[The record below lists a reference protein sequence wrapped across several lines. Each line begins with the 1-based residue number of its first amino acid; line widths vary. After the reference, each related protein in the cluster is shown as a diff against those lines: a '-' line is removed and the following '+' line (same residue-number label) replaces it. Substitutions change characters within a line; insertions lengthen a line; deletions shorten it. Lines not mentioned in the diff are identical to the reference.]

1 MKWLLFVLLA
11 VSATASGTDNASVAQ
26 RLQRAND
33 GIAADWR
40 SSNAASLGERYAVE
54 ATLMPEHSAVRRGA
68 AAIADYYAALFDAV
82 RVEDYRRTSHDV
94 VVYGQHA
101 VQTGRYTLAFSH
113 ADAAGKT
120 FDGKFMALWELSAP
134 EPRLVCELWGTD
146 APFDPALWPRIT
158 ATSTADARPADVDA
172 ALVREISTRNALI
185 DTLVT
190 ERRGAEHAK
199 LFFPDAIYLTYYT
212 PMRVGEAQIREYFVE
227 HEKPGDVTIESLEL
241 RSGKLHALEGREV
254 VLEEGFYRVGW
265 RAGVAHGVVDGKS
278 LNLWKRDET
287 GTLKLFRQA
296 VNHD

>member
-1 MKWLLFVLLA
+1 MKWLLFVLLS

-40 SSNAASLGERYAVE
+40 NSDAASLGERYAVE
-54 ATLMPEHSAVRRGA
+54 ATLMPEHSTVRRSA
-68 AAIADYYAALFDAV
+68 AAIADYYTALFDAL
-82 RVEDYRRTSHDV
+82 RIEDYRRTSHDV
-94 VVYGQHA
+94 VAYGQHA

-113 ADAAGKT
+113 ADAASTT
-120 FDGKFMALWELSAP
+120 FEGKFMALWDLSAP
-134 EPRLVCELWGTD
+134 EPRLVCELWGAD
-146 APFDPALWPRIT
+146 APFDPALWPRIDP
-158 ATSTADARPADVDA
+158 ASTADARPADADA
-172 ALVREISTRNALI
+172 ALAREISARNALI

-190 ERRGAEHAK
+190 ERRGAEHAE

-212 PMRVGEAQIREYFVE
+212 PMRVGEVQIRDYFVE

-241 RSGKLHALEGREV
+241 SSGKLYPLEGRDV

-265 RAGVAHGVVDGKS
+265 RAGEANGVVDGKS
-278 LNLWKRDET
+278 LNLWKRDAA